1 MGTTAR
7 SIELNDRFRHALQL
21 MEYSDRSLF
30 ITGRA
35 GTGKSTLLSHFCAR
49 TKKHPVVV
57 APTGVAALNV
67 GGQTIHKFFHFPI
80 DVTVE
85 KIRRRKVKPRNPKL
99 FKKLK
104 TIIIDEVSMVRAD
117 ILDCID
123 EYLRLYGPEESKPF
137 GGVQM
142 IFVGDLYQLPPVVN
156 RETEAIFGELY
167 ETPYFFSA
175 HCLKSADFSVIELEQ
190 IYRQKDAE
198 FVELLNRIR
207 TDSAEEADLAWL
219 NTRFDP
225 HYQPSGKGFFIN
237 LTTTNR
243 KADEI
248 NQHHLEALPGRMQ
261 MARAVIAGDFGKE
274 YYPTATE
281 LQFKLGAQIMLTTN
295 DTAGRWVNGSIGVI
309 EALKRDEDDRAFIEV
324 RLEGGHA
331 LVQVYPHQWEVH
343 RYTLEDGDI
352 NAIPAG
358 TFTQFPF
365 RLAWA
370 VTIHKSQG
378 KTFDHV
384 MIDIDRG
391 TFAAGQM
398 YVALSRCTTF
408 EGIVLRSRIAPHHIR
423 TDGRIVEFLAAY
435 AYEPPAEMLAPD
447 DAMLQEAVALPP
459 TRTSTLDKA
468 RETIRQLAE
477 GINPLTGEAFPEDAP
492 YRHPHIVGALIA
504 LLENAGHSAPF
515 PPKEK
520 ARREPRADAPNHGK
534 AWNDEERAR
543 LAEAFNQGVA
553 MKQLAIEHG
562 RTRGSIRAE
571 LIKQGLITI
580 DTPEP
585 APDEAMSA

>member
-1 MGTTAR
+1 MGLLR
-7 SIELNDRFRHALQL
+7 RIELNDRFRHALQL

-49 TKKHPVVV
+49 TKKHPVVI

-67 GGQTIHKFFHFPI
+67 GGQTIHKFFRFPI

-123 EYLRLYGPEESKPF
+123 QYLRLYGPEEDKAF

-156 RETEAIFGELY
+156 RESEAIFGELY

-175 HCLKSADFSVIELEQ
+175 QCLKEADFAVIELDQ
-190 IYRQKDAE
+190 IYRQKDQE

-207 TDSAEEADLAWL
+207 TDSAEDADIAKL

-225 HYQPSGKGFFIN
+225 AYQPSGKGFFIN

-248 NQHHLEALPGRMQ
+248 NNFHLEALPGRIQ
-261 MARAVIAGDFGKE
+261 TTRAVIEGEFGQE

-281 LQFKLGAQIMLTTN
+281 LQFKLGAQVMLINN

-309 EALKRDEDDRAFIEV
+309 EAIKRNEEDRAYIEV
-324 RLEGGHA
+324 RLEGGQA
-331 LVQVYPHQWEVH
+331 LVEVYPHKWEVN
-343 RYTLEDGDI
+343 RYTVDNGEI
-352 NAIPAG
+352 NAQLVG
-358 TFTQFPF
+358 SFTQFPF

-408 EGIVLRSRIAPHHIR
+408 EGIVLRTRIAPHHIR
-423 TDGRIVEFLAAY
+423 TDPRIVEFLSAY
-435 AYEPPAEMLAPD
+435 AYQPPTKDLAED
-447 DAMLQEAVALPP
+447 DAMLQEEAELPE
-459 TRTSTLDKA
+459 REA
-468 RETIRQLAE
+468 RIMMGGNEARRIFAKLAE
-477 GINPLTGEAFPEDAP
+477 GIDPVSGDAFPEDSP
-492 YRHPHIVGALIA
+492 YRDPQIIAALRYA
-504 LLENAGHSAPF
+504 LTMRDPRQG
-515 PPKEK
+515 
-520 ARREPRADAPNHGK
+520 REGQPVRADAINHGK
-534 AWNDEERAR
+534 AWTPTDRERVA
-543 LAEAFNQGVA
+543 AAFNNGVKLSLIA
-553 MKQLAIEHG
+553 KDHG
-562 RTRGSIRAE
+562 RTYGSIRGE

-580 DTPEP
+580 DDHVT
-585 APDEAMSA
+585 EAADSETISA

>member
-1 MGTTAR
+1 MATIRT
-7 SIELNDRFRHALQL
+7 IELNDRFRHALML

-49 TKKHPVVV
+49 TGKKPVTI

-80 DVTVE
+80 DVSVE

-99 FKKLK
+99 FKKLR
-104 TIIIDEVSMVRAD
+104 TVIIDEISMVRAD

-123 EYLRLYGPEESKPF
+123 EYLRLHGPDENKAF

-142 IFVGDLYQLPPVVN
+142 IFVGDLYQLPPIVN
-156 RETEAIFGELY
+156 RDTEDSFAENY

-175 HCLKSADFSVIELEQ
+175 RCLKDADFSVIELDL
-190 IYRQKDAE
+190 IYRQKDQT

-207 TDSAEEADLAWL
+207 TDDADAADLAHL

-225 HYQPSGKGFFIN
+225 LYQPDGSSFFIN

-248 NQHHLEALPGRMQ
+248 NTWHLNNLPGRLQ
-261 MARAVIAGDFGKE
+261 TTRAVIEGDFGKE
-274 YYPTATE
+274 YYPTAPE
-281 LQFKLGAQIMLTTN
+281 LQFKAGAQVMLINN
-295 DTAGRWVNGSIGVI
+295 DTVGRWVNGSIGVI
-309 EALKRDEDDRAFIEV
+309 EAIKRDADDRAYAEV

-331 LVQVYPHQWEVH
+331 LVHVYPHKWEVN
-343 RYTLEDGDI
+343 RFTVDGGDI
-352 NAIPAG
+352 NAVLQG

-408 EGIVLRSRIAPHHIR
+408 EGIVLRTRIAPHHIR
-423 TDGRIVEFLAAY
+423 TDGRIVEFLERY
-435 AYEPPAEMLAPD
+435 AYEPPAESLAAD
-447 DAMLQEAVALPP
+447 DPILQEAIALPERVASP
-459 TRTSTLDKA
+459 LEKA
-468 RETIRQLAE
+468 RETIRQLVE
-477 GINPLTGEAFPEDAP
+477 GVDPITQEKLPADAPYHHPEIIGALVAILEASGGKLMPLAKKPSRNAPREDAP
-492 YRHPHIVGALIA
+492 
-504 LLENAGHSAPF
+504 N
-515 PPKEK
+515 
-520 ARREPRADAPNHGK
+520 NGK
-534 AWNDEERAR
+534 KWNDEERVRA
-543 LAEAFNQGVA
+543 AESF
-553 MKQLAIEHG
+553 KQDIALKQIALEHG
-562 RTRGSIRAE
+562 RTYGSIRAE
-571 LIKQGLITI
+571 LIRQGLIES
-580 DTPEP
+580 DAP
-585 APDEAMSA
+585 ADSEALSA